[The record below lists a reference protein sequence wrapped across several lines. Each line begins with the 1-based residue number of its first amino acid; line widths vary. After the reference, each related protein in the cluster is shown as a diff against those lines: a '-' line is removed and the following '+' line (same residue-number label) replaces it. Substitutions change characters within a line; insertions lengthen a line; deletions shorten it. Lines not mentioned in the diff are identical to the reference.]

1 MSQEVS
7 RRTFLRGS
15 LTAAA
20 AVVGFDTVLR
30 GWVSAAE
37 LPRAHFALAEGFPSF
52 DGSLLTDGASLAAAS
67 DDFGHMVHRQPSAVL
82 KPGSVNDVVEMVM
95 FARRNR
101 IKVAAR
107 GQGHST
113 QGQSQVEAGVVID
126 MSTLS
131 AIHEVNA
138 ADALVEGGARWID
151 LLQQTVAQGL
161 TPPTLVDFIELSIGG
176 TLSLGGIGS
185 QSFRFGPQVDNV
197 LELQVVTGEGEMV
210 RCSPSQNRDLFDA
223 ARSGLGQVGIV
234 VGARVR
240 LIPAPPNARLY
251 QAFYNE
257 LQAFLSDLEG
267 LIDDGRFDTV
277 QGFAVSDGSGG
288 WLYQLETTK
297 YFAPGGEPDDAAL
310 MAGLSFTP
318 GTQSAQDMSYFD
330 YLNRLAPLIA
340 FLRQVGAWDLP
351 HPWVNLFVP
360 AASALTLIGETL
372 ANLVAEDVGQG
383 PILIYPFNRDLFTA
397 PLFRVPE
404 ERHFYVFSLLRNAVP
419 PTPERAAGL
428 VADNRALY
436 ERATELGGKRYPF
449 DSVLMTKH
457 DWQKHYQP
465 VWGQLVSAKQAYDP
479 DGILTPGQ
487 GIF

>member
-1 MSQEVS
+1 MSREVS

-15 LTAAA
+15 LAAAA
-20 AVVGFDTVLR
+20 AVVGFDTVFR
-30 GWVSAAE
+30 SWVSAAE
-37 LPRAHFALAEGFPSF
+37 LTRGHFALAEGFPSF
-52 DGSLLTDGASLAAAS
+52 DGSLLTDGASLAAAA
-67 DDFGHMVHRQPSAVL
+67 DDFGHMIHRQPSAVL
-82 KPGSVNDVVEMVM
+82 KPGSVNDVVEMVR
-95 FARRNR
+95 FARRNG

-113 QGQSQVEAGVVID
+113 QAQAQVEAGVVVD
-126 MSTLS
+126 MSTLA
-131 AIHEVNA
+131 AIREVNPS
-138 ADALVEGGARWID
+138 DALVEGGALWID
-151 LLQQTVAQGL
+151 LLQQTVPQGL

-197 LELQVVTGEGEMV
+197 LELQVVTGEGELV
-210 RCSPSQNRDLFDA
+210 TCSPSQNRRLFDA
-223 ARSGLGQVGIV
+223 ARAGLGQVGLV

-251 QAFYNE
+251 QAFYAD

-277 QGFAVSDGSGG
+277 QGFAVADGSGG

-297 YFAPGGEPDDAAL
+297 YFAPGGEPNDEAL
-310 MAGLSFTP
+310 LAGLSFTP
-318 GTQSAQDMSYFD
+318 GTQVAQDMSYFD
-330 YLNRLAPLIA
+330 YLNRLAPLVA
-340 FLRQVGAWDLP
+340 FLRQIGAWGLP

-360 AASALTLIGETL
+360 AANALTFVGETL
-372 ANLVAEDVGQG
+372 DNLPAEDVGQG
-383 PILIYPFNRDLFTA
+383 PIIIYPFNRDKFTA
-397 PLFRVPE
+397 PLFRVPD
-404 ERHFYVFSLLRNAVP
+404 ERHFYVFALLRNAVP

-428 VADNRALY
+428 VADNRALF
-436 ERATELGGKRYPF
+436 ERVTALGGKRYPF
-449 DSVLMTKH
+449 DSVPMTKK
-457 DWQKHYQP
+457 DWQEHYQP
-465 VWGQLVSAKQAYDP
+465 AWGQLVSAKHIYDP